1 MIIREKNIILNVDD
15 KEKVIGTLYQK
26 KHRVILDLGGY
37 KFKTEHQKKKDNA
50 STFDEVLTFTNESIS
65 EVLTPSDC
73 FALFFQDPSCTFD
86 MLRVVVYPDM
96 TVTAHDLDWL
106 DRSHTVKDLH
116 KYYKKQGIT
125 LI

>member
-1 MIIREKNIILNVDD
+1 MIIREKNITLNTDD
-15 KEKVIGTLYQK
+15 KEKVVGTLYQK
-26 KHRVILDLGGY
+26 KHRVVLDLDGY
-37 KFKTEHQKKKDNA
+37 KFKTGHQKKKDNV
-50 STFDEVLTFTNESIS
+50 STFDEILTFTNESIS

-73 FALFFQDPSCTFD
+73 FALFFRDLSCDFD
-86 MLRVVVYPDM
+86 ILRVVVYPDM
-96 TVTAHDLDWL
+96 TVTAHDLGWE